1 MEKRAIQMDPHD
13 NVATVLFDVQIGD
26 MGWVYD
32 QNQVL
37 VERVVAQSPILSGN
51 KLALSDM
58 PEKSTMIKYGENV
71 GVVIKPIAKGHLVHV
86 HNVRSMHLDIP
97 DSIIRDIISVMNIT
111 E

>member
-26 MGWVYD
+26 MVWVYD

-51 KLALSDM
+51 KLALSDHARK
-58 PEKSTMIKYGENV
+58 E
-71 GVVIKPIAKGHLVHV
+71 HHDQ
-86 HNVRSMHLDIP
+86 VRRERRCSHQTH
-97 DSIIRDIISVMNIT
+97 R
-111 E
+111 

>member
-26 MGWVYD
+26 MVWVYD

-58 PEKSTMIKYGENV
+58 PEKSTMIK
-71 GVVIKPIAKGHLVHV
+71 
-86 HNVRSMHLDIP
+86 
-97 DSIIRDIISVMNIT
+97 
-111 E
+111 